1 MLDYYV
7 RSSAT
12 MAPSKTSAVTRRSTR
27 VAVKKS
33 VASASVKES
42 ALTTSAARG
51 RQKATKV
58 VSIAKVGLASR
69 TGKASKKG
77 PEVVSRDH
85 CSRSFDVRSPVGDD
99 YQGQLLSVQLPSWF
113 LSHLSFSHSVRWRAG
128 GRHGLMTTCSD
139 YAAEGANYCTW
150 MSPLSRCLQC
160 HNSITAV

>member
-33 VASASVKES
+33 VASTSVKES

-77 PEVVSRDH
+77 TEVVSRDTTVPGLSTIVRQLEMITRDNSWQVGLQLRQVY
-85 CSRSFDVRSPVGDD
+85 SRRARRRKRQTSIIR
-99 YQGQLLSVQLPSWF
+99 PSIGSAKE
-113 LSHLSFSHSVRWRAG
+113 LREQAS
-128 GRHGLMTTCSD
+128 
-139 YAAEGANYCTW
+139 
-150 MSPLSRCLQC
+150 
-160 HNSITAV
+160 